1 MEHKCSTCS
10 TITYAGKIIMSS
22 SDRLRQILNEHE
34 NSRPS
39 LENNMSSF
47 TYSRPISPT
56 YHETTTTLQQS
67 TENKI
72 AVPRAYLLTDN
83 NNTKSGKFTES
94 HYASSSYYAG
104 KNCLLSNYQYIG
116 KYNEEIKK
124 EVSKPFLKYL

>member
-34 NSRPS
+34 NSRPT

-72 AVPRAYLLTDN
+72 VPRAYLQSDHT
-83 NNTKSGKFTES
+83 NTKTGKITES
-94 HYASSSYYAG
+94 HYASYYAG
-104 KNCLLSNYQYIG
+104 KMYI
-116 KYNEEIKK
+116 Y
-124 EVSKPFLKYL
+124 

>member
-1 MEHKCSTCS
+1 
-10 TITYAGKIIMSS
+10 MSS

-34 NSRPS
+34 KNSSTTRQHQS
-39 LENNMSSF
+39 GENNMSSF

-56 YHETTTTLQQS
+56 YHESTTTLQQS

-104 KNCLLSNYQYIG
+104 KNCLLSHYQYIG

-124 EVSKPFLKYL
+124 EVSKPFLKYFCSPIIRDEF

>member
-10 TITYAGKIIMSS
+10 TSITYAGKIIMSS

-34 NSRPS
+34 NSRPT

-72 AVPRAYLLTDN
+72 VPRAYLLTDN

>member
-1 MEHKCSTCS
+1 
-10 TITYAGKIIMSS
+10 MSS

-67 TENKI
+67 TESKI
-72 AVPRAYLLTDN
+72 VPRAYLSD
-83 NNTKSGKFTES
+83 TKSGKFTES
-94 HYASSSYYAG
+94 HYASYYAG
-104 KNCLLSNYQYIG
+104 KN
-116 KYNEEIKK
+116 
-124 EVSKPFLKYL
+124 

>member
-34 NSRPS
+34 NSRPT

-72 AVPRAYLLTDN
+72 VPRAYLLTTDN